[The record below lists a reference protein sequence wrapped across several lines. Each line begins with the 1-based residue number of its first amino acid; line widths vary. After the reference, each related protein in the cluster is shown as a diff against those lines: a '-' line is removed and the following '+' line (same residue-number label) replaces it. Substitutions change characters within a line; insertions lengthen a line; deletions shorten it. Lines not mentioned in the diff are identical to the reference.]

1 MLAAALAILLYA
13 VLMLTFMYLALV
25 GLDNKLKA
33 QSLHASPRSKS

>member
-33 QSLHASPRSKS
+33 QTLSASSGSKS